1 MLVRK
6 CTSMVRVARR
16 WGVECG
22 VGRYGR
28 GVSRSHGVRPPAEYM
43 SAGTWPDGQLAA
55 DAPPAAAVAQ
65 HVARALRAAMVE
77 TGIGQRPLALASGVA
92 HTTIGRILAGT
103 VLCDIG
109 TLAHLEHTL
118 GRPLWPRTSSRR
130 RPRTAKEVDRAA
142 VPKTVDS

>member
-1 MLVRK
+1 
-6 CTSMVRVARR
+6 
-16 WGVECG
+16 
-22 VGRYGR
+22 
-28 GVSRSHGVRPPAEYM
+28 
-43 SAGTWPDGQLAA
+43 
-55 DAPPAAAVAQ
+55 
-65 HVARALRAAMVE
+65 MVE

>member
-1 MLVRK
+1 
-6 CTSMVRVARR
+6 
-16 WGVECG
+16 
-22 VGRYGR
+22 
-28 GVSRSHGVRPPAEYM
+28 M

-65 HVARALRAAMVE
+65 HVARALRAAMAE

-118 GRPLWPRTSSRR
+118 GRPLWPRPSSRR
-130 RPRTAKEVDRAA
+130 RPRSIKGVDRAA
-142 VPKTVDS
+142 PKTIDL